1 MPNRRPSWSSRGT
14 LSTSTRRKYVCKGT
28 DGPIL
33 RVPLLS
39 GSLKIPLVQ
48 QFRYLGTQVN
58 YTAFENSTLE
68 FRLQKKGDA
77 VYRRLSTILRG
88 KHYLSSVQRLH
99 LWRACIWT
107 TISYGLVTCGIT
119 PAGHKLLETK
129 IVRQIRAILRL
140 PAHLTFTT
148 NTEVMQQAG
157 LQLPRLM
164 LETLLTREGYKKCQG
179 ADAHVCLPTSEW
191 WHTVQ
196 QSLRAQPESS
206 QLIVAPTPARPQP
219 CPECGVF
226 YSSRATLLTQI
237 AKCHPDT
244 VAKAPPEPY
253 HRSLDSIG
261 GWPQCSHCKKKF
273 STWQLLRRHV
283 EGNYC
288 RVRHSFLPQ
297 PPAAPEQPAPT
308 LPPVFADTLEQDLIS
323 KHATDAIFHVPN
335 RHLYRQHCLVCG
347 QGVASSKVMKLHYQ
361 HSHPDLYKQHNSKTQ
376 ALCATYTGCGSLC
389 LYCDTSVAI
398 PRLHKLACTTLWLF
412 CINLSATNGGGGPG
426 DQGSLRRP
434 GSEQSPELRGSP
446 LRDRESRPGHGAT
459 AQGAETGACIEQAPK
474 ALRQCRLSW
483 LPRPVGQQRSGQ
495 GQQAAAPAPCSSSCN
510 GPLDHQAG
518 DTAADPQAELGM
530 DTLPEARPLGT
541 SHPLHQTAEKYREEA
556 KAKFMDVPVRA
567 VLLHTLFCS
576 RPFWTPFRVSAAV
589 QRNSRYSRT
598 RDGSTRT
605 ATGSTRSG
613 MGSSRH

>member
-1 MPNRRPSWSSRGT
+1 MEVSDAKSQAILVLRGT
-14 LSTSTRRKYVCKGT
+14 LSTSIRRKYVCKGT

-58 YTAFENSTLE
+58 YTAFENSILE

-107 TISYGLVTCGIT
+107 TMSYGLVTCGIT

-129 IVRQIRAILRL
+129 IVRQIWAILRL

-164 LETLLTREGYKKCQG
+164 LETLLTREGDKKCQG

-226 YSSRATLLTQI
+226 YSSRATLLTHI

-261 GWPQCSHCKKKF
+261 GLPQCSTAKRSFPHGSYFAGMLRVITVVFDIPFCRNRPQHL
-273 STWQLLRRHV
+273 SSQHPLCHRSLQIPWNRILLASMPLTP
-283 EGNYC
+283 
-288 RVRHSFLPQ
+288 SFM
-297 PPAAPEQPAPT
+297 
-308 LPPVFADTLEQDLIS
+308 
-323 KHATDAIFHVPN
+323 VPN

-347 QGVASSKVMKLHYQ
+347 QWVASSKVMKLHYQ
-361 HSHPDLYKQHNSKTQ
+361 HSHPGLYKQHNSKTE
-376 ALCATYTGCGSLC
+376 ALCATYTGCGSPC

-398 PRLHKLACTTLWLF
+398 PRLHKLACTTLWQF

-446 LRDRESRPGHGAT
+446 LRDRESRPGQGAT

-495 GQQAAAPAPCSSSCN
+495 GQQAA
-510 GPLDHQAG
+510 
-518 DTAADPQAELGM
+518 E
-530 DTLPEARPLGT
+530 
-541 SHPLHQTAEKYREEA
+541 
-556 KAKFMDVPVRA
+556 
-567 VLLHTLFCS
+567 
-576 RPFWTPFRVSAAV
+576 RVS
-589 QRNSRYSRT
+589 
-598 RDGSTRT
+598 
-605 ATGSTRSG
+605 
-613 MGSSRH
+613 MI